1 MQGLQAHLGIH
12 LVLFFEPRLGIC
24 FVGQGSHFI
33 GFYEQH
39 QAGSILLYSFQG
51 NLHFESCV
59 LSMVSYYLGKC
70 ICTLIILL
78 SLESNRF
85 LLEMVP
91 TIHNK
96 MVEVAGSSLVNS
108 LKDNFS
114 VISISIT
121 CKSRSMHIL
130 IKSISQSLDF
140 CINNARGHSYHGL
153 KIGIVKE

>member
-1 MQGLQAHLGIH
+1 
-12 LVLFFEPRLGIC
+12 
-24 FVGQGSHFI
+24 
-33 GFYEQH
+33 
-39 QAGSILLYSFQG
+39 
-51 NLHFESCV
+51 
-59 LSMVSYYLGKC
+59 
-70 ICTLIILL
+70 
-78 SLESNRF
+78 
-85 LLEMVP
+85 
-91 TIHNK
+91 

-130 IKSISQSLDF
+130 IKSISQGLDF

>member
-1 MQGLQAHLGIH
+1 MLGRVHTLLDFMNNTRQGL
-12 LVLFFEPRLGIC
+12 F
-24 FVGQGSHFI
+24 SFI
-33 GFYEQH
+33 L
-39 QAGSILLYSFQG
+39 SRVI
-51 NLHFESCV
+51 LHFESCV

-78 SLESNRF
+78 SLESSRY